1 MNTKNQSVIVMVN
14 VSKFEAAKGIES
26 ANGSGGRQ
34 TVDLVVSGQ
43 PQFEQQQTVR
53 SRPTVLITT
62 PKLMEKVVIAEIE
75 SDCGSK
81 MDSVSILNPEQ
92 CLDDG
97 FGETISVILSRCGAA
112 KNGPKLMLCSN
123 STSSAMEQFV
133 ESLMSN
139 QDSFRLI
146 MAPSDGPEDE
156 AADKVAESDLFAN
169 SNDDELDDRVLLN
182 TLQLQD
188 RMRKKEQLLS
198 SLRALLMKWE
208 YSESAATATALTDG
222 SYHQRFNESASSNL
236 TAKLDRMDSTKR
248 FMAPQSAGTLA
259 ESVDAKQLKL
269 QNERLRE
276 ELEASRAATAL
287 LEDDRLNL
295 TKALK
300 AKMARIRQIE
310 EERGIVVEDLRASVR
325 ARVYFLHSQT
335 PSKSATF
342 IGTNWH
348 SPGHYKECKEHGNVH
363 TESCCCGVDRHRF
376 LVYGC

>member
-123 STSSAMEQFV
+123 ATSSAMDQFV

-139 QDSFRLI
+139 HHSIRLI
-146 MAPSDGPEDE
+146 MAMSDRPNDE
-156 AADKVAESDLFAN
+156 AADKKVELGRFAN
-169 SNDDELDDRVLLN
+169 SNDEELDHRFTLN
-182 TLQLQD
+182 KLQLPD
-188 RMRKKEQLLS
+188 RMRMKEHLLS
-198 SLRALLMKWE
+198 SL
-208 YSESAATATALTDG
+208 
-222 SYHQRFNESASSNL
+222 
-236 TAKLDRMDSTKR
+236 
-248 FMAPQSAGTLA
+248 
-259 ESVDAKQLKL
+259 
-269 QNERLRE
+269 
-276 ELEASRAATAL
+276 AATAL
-287 LEDDRLNL
+287 LEEDRLNL

-300 AKMARIRQIE
+300 FKMTRIR
-310 EERGIVVEDLRASVR
+310 
-325 ARVYFLHSQT
+325 
-335 PSKSATF
+335 
-342 IGTNWH
+342 
-348 SPGHYKECKEHGNVH
+348 
-363 TESCCCGVDRHRF
+363 
-376 LVYGC
+376 